1 MAKTGPKGPNI
12 DINWNKVYK
21 MLEAQ
26 LKGSQIAGILGISEQ
41 TLYKRSQEELG
52 KKFSQLRAE
61 KSAKGTGIIRMRQY
75 EIATELGDK
84 DMLKWLGKQYD
95 GQKDK
100 HDVTSNDETVKP
112 SWTINVVD
120 PNKDANNG

>member
-1 MAKTGPKGPNI
+1 MARPKAEI
-12 DINWNKVYK
+12 EWRKVYG
-21 MLEAQ
+21 MLRAQ
-26 LKGSQIAGILGISEQ
+26 LSGTMIAATLGISRK
-41 TLYKRSQEELG
+41 TLYKKSEEELG
-52 KKFSQLRAE
+52 IKFSDLKAQKQAI
-61 KSAKGTGIIRMRQY
+61 GIGMIRQKQFDLA
-75 EIATELGDK
+75 IDLGDK

-120 PNKDANNG
+120 PKKED